1 MECLIERLLVYLF
14 VIFLIFTKSQSIFIN
29 ACAFSYPK
37 LFRNIRPEVF
47 LKVGN
52 PGKHPYWVLLLVKC
66 TPPDVLF
73 LEFSKIFR
81 ALTYTSAS

>member
-37 LFRNIRPEVF
+37 LFR
-47 LKVGN
+47 KN